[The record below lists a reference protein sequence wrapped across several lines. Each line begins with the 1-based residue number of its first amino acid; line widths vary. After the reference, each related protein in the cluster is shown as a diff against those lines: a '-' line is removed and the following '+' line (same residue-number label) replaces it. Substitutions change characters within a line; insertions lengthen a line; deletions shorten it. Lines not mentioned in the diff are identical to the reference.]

1 MWSGESGFAA
11 FGTKCADR
19 LERQDKKG
27 MKDMTDKKEYIERWA
42 LIEKSRKV
50 SEYDEA
56 GFHVSYNA
64 VSVGDIYEAPAA
76 DVVSRGVF
84 EQIKWERDMAMQQ
97 LEEHGIPFGAKAD
110 VVAVVRCKDC
120 DYWKDTSD
128 DTATE
133 PHWGE
138 CRKPLGDYRYCE
150 TAECDFC
157 SYGERKE
164 QT

>member
-1 MWSGESGFAA
+1 M
-11 FGTKCADR
+11 AD
-19 LERQDKKG
+19 
-27 MKDMTDKKEYIERWA
+27 KEYIERVA
-42 LIEKSRKV
+42 LIKDIEVNQRNTEHHKDGRGKRI
-50 SEYDEA
+50 
-56 GFHVSYNA
+56 HVCEHRHFIRM
-64 VSVGDIYEAPAA
+64 VHEQPAA

-110 VVAVVRCKDC
+110 VVAVVRCKNC

-128 DTATE
+128 DTTTE

-157 SYGERKE
+157 SYGKRKE